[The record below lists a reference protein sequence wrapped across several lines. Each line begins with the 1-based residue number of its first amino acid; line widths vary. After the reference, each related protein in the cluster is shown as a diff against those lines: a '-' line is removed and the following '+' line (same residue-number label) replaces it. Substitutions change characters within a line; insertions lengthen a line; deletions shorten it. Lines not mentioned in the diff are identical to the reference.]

1 MPYSISRLKFH
12 RPTNPWKCSI
22 SKIFLCIFLLI
33 GVDQVIAQNTSE
45 LEKKKKKV
53 EQNIKHTQ
61 DKLQKTKESK
71 ASTLKDYN
79 EIQNKIDSRKN
90 IISGFQSEIL
100 TLQSSLQSKV
110 RDISLLEERIDKLK
124 SEYGRIM
131 RSAYKASLLTNEW
144 MLILSSNSM
153 NQAFNRWMYL
163 RKIKKDRKAKA
174 NTIIAKQLEL
184 ETELANLENIRS
196 GKQVLL
202 NKEQKQ
208 STLLLNDLNKK
219 NQLIA
224 SLNADEK
231 KLIKTLNRQKKEQQA
246 ITREIENVIRKEIA
260 RKEKEAREKAE
271 RERKKEAERLAAEE
285 ARRNAGK
292 KNESADASDISSEEK
307 SLEIAEKNV
316 SAKVKE
322 KKAIVVTETPESAAL
337 SSDFQSNRGR
347 LPWPVKRGVIIR
359 GFGTQAHPELSH
371 VTIQNNG
378 IDIKT
383 DPDAAVEAVFNG
395 EVVHIAFLSGYKNTV
410 MVNHG
415 KYYTIYSNLESVGV
429 SRGQKVKKGDLIGRA
444 AHNADSGNT
453 EVHFELW
460 SKQSPLNPSLWLKR

>member
-1 MPYSISRLKFH
+1 
-12 RPTNPWKCSI
+12 
-22 SKIFLCIFLLI
+22 
-33 GVDQVIAQNTSE
+33 
-45 LEKKKKKV
+45 
-53 EQNIKHTQ
+53 
-61 DKLQKTKESK
+61 
-71 ASTLKDYN
+71 
-79 EIQNKIDSRKN
+79 
-90 IISGFQSEIL
+90 
-100 TLQSSLQSKV
+100 
-110 RDISLLEERIDKLK
+110 
-124 SEYGRIM
+124 M

-271 RERKKEAERLAAEE
+271 RERKRK
-285 ARRNAGK
+285 
-292 KNESADASDISSEEK
+292 
-307 SLEIAEKNV
+307 
-316 SAKVKE
+316 
-322 KKAIVVTETPESAAL
+322 
-337 SSDFQSNRGR
+337 
-347 LPWPVKRGVIIR
+347 
-359 GFGTQAHPELSH
+359 
-371 VTIQNNG
+371 
-378 IDIKT
+378 
-383 DPDAAVEAVFNG
+383 
-395 EVVHIAFLSGYKNTV
+395 
-410 MVNHG
+410 
-415 KYYTIYSNLESVGV
+415 
-429 SRGQKVKKGDLIGRA
+429 
-444 AHNADSGNT
+444 
-453 EVHFELW
+453 
-460 SKQSPLNPSLWLKR
+460 LKD